1 MTSVKRLPFRQWAD
15 IHRTD
20 RFISVQPASGYRR
33 ALPEDDGYVVY
44 LPPDASDGALGH
56 ALLEAL
62 DRSRFIWPEDEPG
75 FFEAERYMRCHRDWQ
90 KDFMRRYG
98 YKTKRDAYK
107 NMGWCRTKRSEGMIS
122 IQPHARDKPDYW
134 RNLPPETTVVIPAT
148 RDAVAVGAALRLALD
163 RCE

>member
-1 MTSVKRLPFRQWAD
+1 MTPTKRLPFRQWAD

-20 RFISVQPASGYRR
+20 RFISAQPASGYRR

-44 LPPDASDGALGH
+44 LPPDASDDALGH

-62 DRSRFIWPEDEPG
+62 DRSRFIWPEDEPD

-98 YKTKRDAYK
+98 YKTKRDAYEK
-107 NMGWCRTKRSEGMIS
+107 MGWCRAKRSEGTIS

-134 RNLPPETTVVIPAT
+134 RNLPSEKTVLIHET
-148 RDAVAVGAALRLALD
+148 RDAAALG
-163 RCE
+163 